1 MSICHAKATLVS
13 LLALSVLCATPG
25 MTQST
30 DTTSSIPVDH
40 GAMTPAQHA
49 AMHRGHNSTPTT
61 DTSFVALQARGKMAM
76 GVDQYASAHRFD
88 VLPDGGRIALEMKDG
103 DSLAVA
109 QIRAHMKLIEHAFQ
123 AGDFSTPEFV
133 HARAMPGTDIMS
145 RNKALIRY
153 RYADLPR
160 GGEVR
165 IATTDPESLAAI
177 REFLTAQR
185 GDHSA
190 GH

>member
-1 MSICHAKATLVS
+1 MSIFPAKAALVS
-13 LLALSVLCATPG
+13 LLVLSILRTTPG
-25 MTQST
+25 MAQST
-30 DTTSSIPVDH
+30 DTTPSMPMDH
-40 GAMTPAQHA
+40 SAMTPAQHA
-49 AMHRGHNSTPTT
+49 AMHGGRNSTPTP
-61 DTSFVALQARGKMAM
+61 DTSFAALQARGKMAM

-88 VLPDGGRIALEMKDG
+88 VLPNGGRIAFEMKDG

-153 RYADLPR
+153 TYADLPR

-165 IATTDPESLAAI
+165 ITTTDSVSLAAI

-185 GDHSA
+185 GDHKA